1 MFILIFKRVILGFIT
16 LFLVSLITFVGVE
29 ILPGDACT
37 TYLER
42 EAYGAALEA
51 CYQRLGLNIPAYE
64 RYIYW
69 LFNVI
74 QGDFGYSLSGE
85 MKINEVLGPRVKNS
99 LVLASASILI
109 GIPLALLL
117 GIITALWRDK
127 LPDIIISTFT
137 IFSMTIPE
145 FISATLLIL
154 IVAIWLE
161 WLPGIVIVPTGASI
175 AELLP
180 NIILPVIAISMIMT
194 AHMARMVRSSVI
206 QVMASDYVQMAIL
219 KGVPYWK
226 MVFKHV
232 LPNALLPAIN
242 VVALTIAWLLGG
254 VVVTEV
260 VFNYPGL
267 GRLVIES
274 ISNRDLPVVQALA
287 IILASIYVVI
297 NLLADLITLMLNPR
311 LKSLQIKND

>member
-1 MFILIFKRVILGFIT
+1 MLILVLYRILLGLIT
-16 LFLVSLITFVGVE
+16 LVIVSLITFVGVE
-29 ILPGDACT
+29 VLPGDACT

-51 CYQRLGLNIPAYE
+51 CYKRLGLDIPAYE
-64 RYIYW
+64 RYVSWAIG
-69 LFNVI
+69 VI

-85 MKINEVLGPRVKNS
+85 MKINDVLGPRVKNS

-109 GIPLALLL
+109 GIPIALLL

-127 LPDIIISTFT
+127 MPDIIISTFT

-161 WLPGIVIVPTGASI
+161 WLPGIVIVPTGASVS
-175 AELLP
+175 ELLP

-287 IILASIYVVI
+287 IILASIYVII
-297 NLLADLITLMLNPR
+297 NLIADLLTLMLNPR
-311 LKSLQIKND
+311 LKSLQIKK

>member
-1 MFILIFKRVILGFIT
+1 MFLLVIKRIFLGLIT
-16 LFLVSLITFVGVE
+16 LFIVSLITFVGVE

-51 CYQRLGLNIPAYE
+51 CYERLGLNIPAYE
-64 RYIYW
+64 RYISW
-69 LFNVI
+69 AFGVL

-85 MKINEVLGPRVKNS
+85 MKINDVLGPRVKNS
-99 LVLASASILI
+99 MVLASASIFV
-109 GIPLALLL
+109 GIPIALLL

-127 LPDIIISTFT
+127 LPDIIISTVT

-175 AELLP
+175 SELLP

-287 IILASIYVVI
+287 IILASIYVTI
-297 NLLADLITLMLNPR
+297 NLIADLMTLILNPR
-311 LKSLQIKND
+311 LKSLQIKK

>member
-1 MFILIFKRVILGFIT
+1 MLILVLKRILLGLIT
-16 LFLVSLITFVGVE
+16 LFIVSLITFVGVE
-29 ILPGDACT
+29 VLPGDACT

-51 CYQRLGLNIPAYE
+51 CYKRLGLDIPAYE
-64 RYIYW
+64 RYVSWAIG
-69 LFNVI
+69 VI

-85 MKINEVLGPRVKNS
+85 MKINDVLGPRVKNS

-109 GIPLALLL
+109 GIPIALLL

-127 LPDIIISTFT
+127 MPDIIISTFT

-161 WLPGIVIVPTGASI
+161 WLPGIVIVPTGASVS
-175 AELLP
+175 ELLP

-287 IILASIYVVI
+287 IILASIYVII
-297 NLLADLITLMLNPR
+297 NLIADLFTLMLNPR
-311 LKSLQIKND
+311 LKSLQIKK

>member
-1 MFILIFKRVILGFIT
+1 MFLLVIKRILLGLIT
-16 LFLVSLITFVGVE
+16 LFIVSLITFVGVE

-51 CYQRLGLNIPAYE
+51 CYERLGLNVPAYE
-64 RYIYW
+64 RYISW
-69 LFNVI
+69 AVGVLH
-74 QGDFGYSLSGE
+74 GDFGYSLSGD
-85 MKINEVLGPRVKNS
+85 MKINDVLGPRVKNS
-99 LVLASASILI
+99 MVLASASILI
-109 GIPLALLL
+109 GIPIALLL

-127 LPDIIISTFT
+127 MPDIIISTIA

-145 FISATLLIL
+145 FVSATLLIL

-161 WLPGIVIVPTGASI
+161 WLPGIVIVPTGVSVY
-175 AELLP
+175 ELLP

-287 IILASIYVVI
+287 IILASIYVSI
-297 NLLADLITLMLNPR
+297 NLLADLMTLMLNPR
-311 LKSLQIKND
+311 LKSLQIKK

>member
-1 MFILIFKRVILGFIT
+1 MFFLVLKRVLLGLIT
-16 LFLVSLITFVGVE
+16 LFIVSLITFSGVE
-29 ILPGDACT
+29 VLPGDACT

-51 CYQRLGLNIPAYE
+51 CYERLGLNTPAYE
-64 RYIYW
+64 RYIAW
-69 LFNVI
+69 AAGVL

-85 MKINEVLGPRVKNS
+85 MRINDVLGPRVKNS
-99 LVLASASILI
+99 MVLASASIII
-109 GIPLALLL
+109 GIPIALLL

-127 LPDIIISTFT
+127 LPDIIISTVT

-175 AELLP
+175 SELLP

-297 NLLADLITLMLNPR
+297 NLIADLMTL
-311 LKSLQIKND
+311 Q

>member
-1 MFILIFKRVILGFIT
+1 MLFLICKRIGLGLIT
-16 LFLVSLITFVGVE
+16 LFIVSLITFIGVE
-29 ILPGDACT
+29 VLPGDACT
-37 TYLER
+37 AYLER
-42 EAYGAALEA
+42 EAFGAQLEA
-51 CYQRLGLNIPAYE
+51 CIKRLGLDIPSYE
-64 RYIYW
+64 RYISWAY
-69 LFNVI
+69 NAI
-74 QGDFGYSLSGE
+74 QGNFGYSLSGQ
-85 MKINEVLGPRVKNS
+85 MPITEVLGPRVKNS
-99 LVLASASILI
+99 LILASAAIII
-109 GIPLALLL
+109 GIPTALIL

-127 LPDIIISTFT
+127 FPDIIISTIA

-154 IVAIWLE
+154 VVAIWLE
-161 WLPGIVIVPTGASI
+161 WLPGIVIVSTDATFL
-175 AELLP
+175 ELLP
-180 NIILPVIAISMIMT
+180 NIILPVIAIAMIMT

-287 IILASIYVVI
+287 IILASIYVNI
-297 NLLADLITLMLNPR
+297 NLIADLMTLMLNPR
-311 LKSLQIKND
+311 LKSMQIRK

>member
-1 MFILIFKRVILGFIT
+1 MIFLIFKRILLGLIT
-16 LFLVSLITFVGVE
+16 LFIVSLITFAGVE
-29 ILPGDACT
+29 VLPGDACT

-51 CYQRLGLNIPAYE
+51 CYQRLGLNVPAYE
-64 RYIYW
+64 RYLSWAYG
-69 LFNVI
+69 VI

-85 MKINEVLGPRVKNS
+85 MKINDVLGPRVKNS
-99 LVLASASILI
+99 MVLASASILI
-109 GIPLALLL
+109 GIPIALLL

-127 LPDIIISTFT
+127 LPDIVISTVT

-175 AELLP
+175 SELLP

-287 IILASIYVVI
+287 LILASIYVSI
-297 NLLADLITLMLNPR
+297 NLIADLMTLMLNPR
-311 LKSLQIKND
+311 LKTLQIRK

>member
-1 MFILIFKRVILGFIT
+1 MFFLIIKRILLGLIT
-16 LFLVSLITFVGVE
+16 LIIVSLITFVGTEV
-29 ILPGDACT
+29 LPGDACT

-51 CYQRLGLNIPAYE
+51 CYKRLGLDIPAHE
-64 RYIYW
+64 RYLSWAYS
-69 LFNVI
+69 VI
-74 QGDFGYSLSGE
+74 QGDFGYSLSGQ
-85 MKINEVLGPRVKNS
+85 MPINEVLGPRVKNS
-99 LVLASASILI
+99 MVLASAAIII
-109 GIPLALLL
+109 GIPIALIL

-127 LPDIIISTFT
+127 LPDITISTVT
-137 IFSMTIPE
+137 IFAMTIPE

-161 WLPGIVIVPTGASI
+161 WLPGIVIVPTDVTI
-175 AELLP
+175 TELLP
-180 NIILPVIAISMIMT
+180 NIILPVIAIAMIMT

-254 VVVTEV
+254 VVVTE
-260 VFNYPGL
+260 
-267 GRLVIES
+267 
-274 ISNRDLPVVQALA
+274 
-287 IILASIYVVI
+287 
-297 NLLADLITLMLNPR
+297 LL
-311 LKSLQIKND
+311 K

>member
-1 MFILIFKRVILGFIT
+1 MLILVLKRILLGLIT
-16 LFLVSLITFVGVE
+16 LFIVSLITFVGVE
-29 ILPGDACT
+29 VLPGDACT

-51 CYQRLGLNIPAYE
+51 CYKRLGLDIPAYE
-64 RYIYW
+64 RYVSW
-69 LFNVI
+69 ALGVI

-85 MKINEVLGPRVKNS
+85 MKINDVLGPRVKNS

-109 GIPLALLL
+109 GIPIALLL

-127 LPDIIISTFT
+127 MPDIIISTFT

-161 WLPGIVIVPTGASI
+161 WLPGIVIVPTGASVS
-175 AELLP
+175 ELLP

-226 MVFKHV
+226 MVFNHV

-287 IILASIYVVI
+287 IILASIYVII
-297 NLLADLITLMLNPR
+297 NLIADLLTLMLNPR
-311 LKSLQIKND
+311 LKSLQIKK

>member
-1 MFILIFKRVILGFIT
+1 MLILVLKRILLGLIT
-16 LFLVSLITFVGVE
+16 LFIVSLITFVGVE
-29 ILPGDACT
+29 VLPGDACT

-51 CYQRLGLNIPAYE
+51 CYKRLGLDIPAYE
-64 RYIYW
+64 RYVSWAIG
-69 LFNVI
+69 VI

-85 MKINEVLGPRVKNS
+85 MKINDVLGPRVKNS

-109 GIPLALLL
+109 GIPIALLL

-127 LPDIIISTFT
+127 MPDIIISTFT

-161 WLPGIVIVPTGASI
+161 CLPGIVIVPTGASVS
-175 AELLP
+175 ELLP

-287 IILASIYVVI
+287 IILASIYVII
-297 NLLADLITLMLNPR
+297 NLIADLLTLMLNPR
-311 LKSLQIKND
+311 LKSLQIKK

>member
-1 MFILIFKRVILGFIT
+1 MFFLVIKRILLGLIT
-16 LFLVSLITFVGVE
+16 LFIVSLITFVGVE
-29 ILPGDACT
+29 VLPGDSCT

-51 CYQRLGLNIPAYE
+51 CYERLGLNIPAYE
-64 RYIYW
+64 RYFSW
-69 LFNVI
+69 ALGVI

-85 MKINEVLGPRVKNS
+85 MRINDVLGPRVKNS
-99 LVLASASILI
+99 MVLASASILI
-109 GIPLALLL
+109 GIPIALLL

-127 LPDIIISTFT
+127 LPDIIISTIT

-161 WLPGIVIVPTGASI
+161 WLPGIVIVPTGVSI
-175 AELLP
+175 SELLP

-287 IILASIYVVI
+287 IILASIYVSI
-297 NLLADLITLMLNPR
+297 NLIADLMTLMLNPR
-311 LKSLQIKND
+311 LKSLQIKK

>member
-1 MFILIFKRVILGFIT
+1 MLILVLKRILLGLIT
-16 LFLVSLITFVGVE
+16 LFIVSLITFVGVE
-29 ILPGDACT
+29 VLPGDACT

-42 EAYGAALEA
+42 EAYGAALET
-51 CYQRLGLNIPAYE
+51 CYKRLGLDIPAYE
-64 RYIYW
+64 RYVSWAIG
-69 LFNVI
+69 VI

-85 MKINEVLGPRVKNS
+85 MKINDVLGPRVKNS

-109 GIPLALLL
+109 GIPIALLL

-127 LPDIIISTFT
+127 MPDIIISTFT

-161 WLPGIVIVPTGASI
+161 WLPGIVIVPTGASVS
-175 AELLP
+175 ELLP

-287 IILASIYVVI
+287 IILASIYVII
-297 NLLADLITLMLNPR
+297 NLIADLLTLMLNPR
-311 LKSLQIKND
+311 LKSLQIKK

>member
-1 MFILIFKRVILGFIT
+1 MLLLILKRIGLGLIT
-16 LFLVSLITFVGVE
+16 LFIVSLITFVGVE
-29 ILPGDACT
+29 VLPGDACT

-42 EAYGAALEA
+42 EAYGPALDA
-51 CYQRLGLNIPAYE
+51 CIKRLGLDIPSYQ
-64 RYIYW
+64 RYLDW
-69 LFNVI
+69 AANVVR
-74 QGDFGYSLSGE
+74 GDFGYSLSGE
-85 MKINEVLGPRVKNS
+85 MPINEVLGPRVKNS
-99 LVLASASILI
+99 LVLASVSILI
-109 GIPLALLL
+109 GIPLAIVL

-127 LPDIIISTFT
+127 LPDIIISTIT

-154 IVAIWLE
+154 IVAIWLG
-161 WLPGIVIVPTGASI
+161 WLPGIVIIPSDATFY
-175 AELLP
+175 ELLS
-180 NIILPVIAISMIMT
+180 NIILPVVAISMIMT

-226 MVFKHV
+226 MVFRHV

-287 IILASIYVVI
+287 IILASIYVGI
-297 NLLADLITLMLNPR
+297 NLIADLML
-311 LKSLQIKND
+311 SLIHI

>member
-1 MFILIFKRVILGFIT
+1 MCI
-16 LFLVSLITFVGVE
+16 
-29 ILPGDACT
+29 
-37 TYLER
+37 
-42 EAYGAALEA
+42 
-51 CYQRLGLNIPAYE
+51 
-64 RYIYW
+64 
-69 LFNVI
+69 
-74 QGDFGYSLSGE
+74 
-85 MKINEVLGPRVKNS
+85 
-99 LVLASASILI
+99 
-109 GIPLALLL
+109 
-117 GIITALWRDK
+117 RDR
-127 LPDIIISTFT
+127 ISTIT

-154 IVAIWLE
+154 IVAIWLG
-161 WLPGIVIVPTGASI
+161 WLPGIVIIPSDATFY
-175 AELLP
+175 ELLS
-180 NIILPVIAISMIMT
+180 NIILPVVAISMIMT

-226 MVFKHV
+226 MVFRHV

-287 IILASIYVVI
+287 IILASIYVGI
-297 NLLADLITLMLNPR
+297 NLIADLMTLMLNPR
-311 LKSLQIKND
+311 LKSLQIKK

>member
-1 MFILIFKRVILGFIT
+1 MLLLILKRIGLGLIT
-16 LFLVSLITFVGVE
+16 LFIVSLITFVGVE
-29 ILPGDACT
+29 VLPGDACT

-42 EAYGAALEA
+42 EAYGPALDA
-51 CYQRLGLNIPAYE
+51 CIKRLGLDIPSYQ
-64 RYIYW
+64 RYLDW
-69 LFNVI
+69 AANVVR
-74 QGDFGYSLSGE
+74 GDFGYSLSGE
-85 MKINEVLGPRVKNS
+85 MPINEVLGPRVKNS
-99 LVLASASILI
+99 LVLASVSILI
-109 GIPLALLL
+109 GIPLAIVL

-127 LPDIIISTFT
+127 LPDIIISTIT

-154 IVAIWLE
+154 IVAIWLG
-161 WLPGIVIVPTGASI
+161 WLPGIVIIPSDATFY
-175 AELLP
+175 ELLS
-180 NIILPVIAISMIMT
+180 NIILPVVAISMIMT

-226 MVFKHV
+226 MVFRHV

-287 IILASIYVVI
+287 IILASIYVGI
-297 NLLADLITLMLNPR
+297 NLIADLMTLMLNPR
-311 LKSLQIKND
+311 LKSLQ

>member
-1 MFILIFKRVILGFIT
+1 M
-16 LFLVSLITFVGVE
+16 
-29 ILPGDACT
+29 
-37 TYLER
+37 
-42 EAYGAALEA
+42 
-51 CYQRLGLNIPAYE
+51 
-64 RYIYW
+64 
-69 LFNVI
+69 
-74 QGDFGYSLSGE
+74 
-85 MKINEVLGPRVKNS
+85 
-99 LVLASASILI
+99 
-109 GIPLALLL
+109 
-117 GIITALWRDK
+117 
-127 LPDIIISTFT
+127 
-137 IFSMTIPE
+137 
-145 FISATLLIL
+145 
-154 IVAIWLE
+154 
-161 WLPGIVIVPTGASI
+161 PTGASI
-175 AELLP
+175 SELLP

-219 KGVPYWK
+219 KGVPYWT

-287 IILASIYVVI
+287 IILASIYVSI
-297 NLLADLITLMLNPR
+297 NLIADLMTLMLNPR
-311 LKSLQIKND
+311 LKSLQIKK

>member
-1 MFILIFKRVILGFIT
+1 MCVLKRILLGLIT
-16 LFLVSLITFVGVE
+16 LLIVSLITFVGVE
-29 ILPGDACT
+29 VLPGDACT

-51 CYQRLGLNIPAYE
+51 CYKRLGLDIPAYE
-64 RYIYW
+64 RYVSWAIG
-69 LFNVI
+69 VI

-85 MKINEVLGPRVKNS
+85 MKINDVLGPRVKNS

-109 GIPLALLL
+109 GIPIALLL

-127 LPDIIISTFT
+127 MPDIIISTFT

-161 WLPGIVIVPTGASI
+161 WLPGIVIVPTGASVS
-175 AELLP
+175 ELLP

-287 IILASIYVVI
+287 IILASIYVII
-297 NLLADLITLMLNPR
+297 NLIADLLTLMLNPR
-311 LKSLQIKND
+311 LKSLQIKK

>member
-1 MFILIFKRVILGFIT
+1 MFFLIIKRILLGLIT
-16 LFLVSLITFVGVE
+16 LIIVSLITFAGTEV
-29 ILPGDACT
+29 LPGDACT

-51 CYQRLGLNIPAYE
+51 CYERLGLNIPAYE
-64 RYIYW
+64 RYLSWAY
-69 LFNVI
+69 NVI
-74 QGDFGYSLSGE
+74 QGDFGYSLSGQ
-85 MKINEVLGPRVKNS
+85 MPINEVLGPRVKNS
-99 LVLASASILI
+99 MVLASAAIII
-109 GIPLALLL
+109 GIPIALIL
-117 GIITALWRDK
+117 GIVTALWRDK
-127 LPDIIISTFT
+127 LPDIAISTVT
-137 IFSMTIPE
+137 IFAMTIPE

-154 IVAIWLE
+154 VVAIWLE
-161 WLPGIVIVPTGASI
+161 WLPGIVIVPTDVTI
-175 AELLP
+175 TELLP
-180 NIILPVIAISMIMT
+180 NIILPVIAIAMIMT

-206 QVMASDYVQMAIL
+206 QVMGSDYVQMAIL

-274 ISNRDLPVVQALA
+274 ISNRDLPTVQALA
-287 IILASIYVVI
+287 IILASIYVSI
-297 NLLADLITLMLNPR
+297 NLIAELLTLMLNPR
-311 LKSLQIKND
+311 LKTLQIRK

>member
-1 MFILIFKRVILGFIT
+1 M
-16 LFLVSLITFVGVE
+16 
-29 ILPGDACT
+29 
-37 TYLER
+37 
-42 EAYGAALEA
+42 
-51 CYQRLGLNIPAYE
+51 
-64 RYIYW
+64 
-69 LFNVI
+69 
-74 QGDFGYSLSGE
+74 
-85 MKINEVLGPRVKNS
+85 
-99 LVLASASILI
+99 
-109 GIPLALLL
+109 
-117 GIITALWRDK
+117 
-127 LPDIIISTFT
+127 
-137 IFSMTIPE
+137 
-145 FISATLLIL
+145 
-154 IVAIWLE
+154 
-161 WLPGIVIVPTGASI
+161 
-175 AELLP
+175 LP

-219 KGVPYWK
+219 KGVPYWT

-287 IILASIYVVI
+287 IILASIYVSI
-297 NLLADLITLMLNPR
+297 NLIADLMTLMLNPR
-311 LKSLQIKND
+311 LKSLQIKK

>member
-1 MFILIFKRVILGFIT
+1 MLILVLKRILLGLIT
-16 LFLVSLITFVGVE
+16 LFIVSLITFVGVE
-29 ILPGDACT
+29 VLPGDACT

-42 EAYGAALEA
+42 EAHGAALEA
-51 CYQRLGLNIPAYE
+51 CYKRLGLDIPAYE
-64 RYIYW
+64 RYVSWAIG
-69 LFNVI
+69 VI

-85 MKINEVLGPRVKNS
+85 MKINDVLGPRVKNS

-109 GIPLALLL
+109 GIPIALLL

-127 LPDIIISTFT
+127 MPDIIISTFT

-161 WLPGIVIVPTGASI
+161 WLPGIVIVPTGASVS
-175 AELLP
+175 ELLP

-287 IILASIYVVI
+287 IILASIYVII
-297 NLLADLITLMLNPR
+297 NLIADLLTLMLNPR
-311 LKSLQIKND
+311 LKSLQIKK

>member
-1 MFILIFKRVILGFIT
+1 MFFLAIKRILLGLIT
-16 LFLVSLITFVGVE
+16 LFIVSLITFVGVE

-51 CYQRLGLNIPAYE
+51 CYERLGLNVPAYE
-64 RYIYW
+64 RYISW
-69 LFNVI
+69 AFGVL
-74 QGDFGYSLSGE
+74 QGDFGYSLSGD
-85 MKINEVLGPRVKNS
+85 MKINDVLGPRVKNS
-99 LVLASASILI
+99 MVLASASILI
-109 GIPLALLL
+109 GTPIALLL

-127 LPDIIISTFT
+127 MPDIIMSTIA

-145 FISATLLIL
+145 FVSATLLIL

-161 WLPGIVIVPTGASI
+161 WLPGIVIVPTGVSVY
-175 AELLP
+175 ELLP

-287 IILASIYVVI
+287 IILASIYVSI
-297 NLLADLITLMLNPR
+297 NLIADLMTLMLNPR
-311 LKSLQIKND
+311 LKSLQIKK

>member
-1 MFILIFKRVILGFIT
+1 MLILVLKRILLGIIT
-16 LFLVSLITFVGVE
+16 LFIVSLITFVGVE
-29 ILPGDACT
+29 VLPGDACT

-51 CYQRLGLNIPAYE
+51 CYKRLGLDIPAYE
-64 RYIYW
+64 RYVSWAIG
-69 LFNVI
+69 VI

-85 MKINEVLGPRVKNS
+85 MKINDVLGPRVKNS

-109 GIPLALLL
+109 GIPIALLL

-127 LPDIIISTFT
+127 MPDIIISTFT

-161 WLPGIVIVPTGASI
+161 WLPGIVIVPTGASVS
-175 AELLP
+175 ELLP

-287 IILASIYVVI
+287 IILASIYVII
-297 NLLADLITLMLNPR
+297 NLIADLLTLMLNPR
-311 LKSLQIKND
+311 LKSLQIKK

>member
-1 MFILIFKRVILGFIT
+1 MLILVLKRILLGLIT
-16 LFLVSLITFVGVE
+16 LFIVSLITFVGVE
-29 ILPGDACT
+29 VLPGDACT

-51 CYQRLGLNIPAYE
+51 CYKRLGLDIPAYE
-64 RYIYW
+64 RYVSWAIG
-69 LFNVI
+69 VI

-85 MKINEVLGPRVKNS
+85 MKINDVLGPRVKKS

-109 GIPLALLL
+109 GIPIALLL

-127 LPDIIISTFT
+127 MPDIIISTFT

-161 WLPGIVIVPTGASI
+161 WLPGIVIVPTGASVS
-175 AELLP
+175 ELLP

-287 IILASIYVVI
+287 IILASIYVII
-297 NLLADLITLMLNPR
+297 NLIADLLTLMLNPR
-311 LKSLQIKND
+311 LKSLQIKK

>member
-1 MFILIFKRVILGFIT
+1 MIFLIFKRILLGLIT
-16 LFLVSLITFVGVE
+16 LFIVSLITFAGVE
-29 ILPGDACT
+29 VLPGDACT

-51 CYQRLGLNIPAYE
+51 CYQRLGLNVPAYE
-64 RYIYW
+64 RYLSW
-69 LFNVI
+69 AFGVI
-74 QGDFGYSLSGE
+74 QRDFGYSLSGE
-85 MKINEVLGPRVKNS
+85 MKINDVLGPRVKNS
-99 LVLASASILI
+99 MVLASASILI
-109 GIPLALLL
+109 GIPIALLL

-127 LPDIIISTFT
+127 FPDIVISTIT

-175 AELLP
+175 SELLP

-206 QVMASDYVQMAIL
+206 QVMSSDYVQMAIL

-287 IILASIYVVI
+287 IILASIYVGI
-297 NLLADLITLMLNPR
+297 NLLADLMTLMLNPR
-311 LKSLQIKND
+311 LKSLQIKK

>member
-1 MFILIFKRVILGFIT
+1 MLLLILKRIGLGLIT
-16 LFLVSLITFVGVE
+16 LFIVSLITFVGVE
-29 ILPGDACT
+29 VLPGDACT

-42 EAYGAALEA
+42 EAYGAALDA
-51 CYQRLGLNIPAYE
+51 CIKRLGLDIPAYE
-64 RYIYW
+64 RYLDW
-69 LFNVI
+69 ASNVVR
-74 QGDFGYSLSGE
+74 GDFGYSLSGE
-85 MKINEVLGPRVKNS
+85 MPINEVLGPRVKNS
-99 LVLASASILI
+99 LVLASVSILI
-109 GIPLALLL
+109 GIPLAIVL

-127 LPDIIISTFT
+127 LPDIMISTIT

-154 IVAIWLE
+154 IV
-161 WLPGIVIVPTGASI
+161 
-175 AELLP
+175 
-180 NIILPVIAISMIMT
+180 AISMIMT

-226 MVFKHV
+226 MVFRHV

-287 IILASIYVVI
+287 IILASIYVGI
-297 NLLADLITLMLNPR
+297 NLIADLMTLMLNPR
-311 LKSLQIKND
+311 LKSLQIRK

>member
-1 MFILIFKRVILGFIT
+1 MN
-16 LFLVSLITFVGVE
+16 
-29 ILPGDACT
+29 D
-37 TYLER
+37 
-42 EAYGAALEA
+42 
-51 CYQRLGLNIPAYE
+51 
-64 RYIYW
+64 
-69 LFNVI
+69 
-74 QGDFGYSLSGE
+74 
-85 MKINEVLGPRVKNS
+85 
-99 LVLASASILI
+99 
-109 GIPLALLL
+109 
-117 GIITALWRDK
+117 IITALWRDK
-127 LPDIIISTFT
+127 LPDIIISTIT

-161 WLPGIVIVPTGASI
+161 WLPGIVIVPTGVSI
-175 AELLP
+175 SELLP

-287 IILASIYVVI
+287 IILASIYVSI
-297 NLLADLITLMLNPR
+297 NLIADLMTLMLNPR
-311 LKSLQIKND
+311 LKSLQIKK

>member
-1 MFILIFKRVILGFIT
+1 MFFLVIKRILLGLIT
-16 LFLVSLITFVGVE
+16 LFIVSLITFAGVE
-29 ILPGDACT
+29 VLPGDACT

-42 EAYGAALEA
+42 QAFGAALEA
-51 CYQRLGLNIPAYE
+51 CYERLGLNVPAYE
-64 RYIYW
+64 RYISW
-69 LFNVI
+69 AWGVL

-85 MKINEVLGPRVKNS
+85 MKINEVLGPKVKNS

-109 GIPLALLL
+109 GIPIALLL
-117 GIITALWRDK
+117 GIITGLWRDK
-127 LPDIIISTFT
+127 LPDIIISTVT

-154 IVAIWLE
+154 VVAIWLE
-161 WLPGIVIVPTGASI
+161 WLPGIVIVPTEASLS
-175 AELLP
+175 ELLP

-287 IILASIYVVI
+287 IILASIYVGI
-297 NLLADLITLMLNPR
+297 NLIADLTTLMLNPR
-311 LKSLQIKND
+311 LKSLQIKK

>member
-1 MFILIFKRVILGFIT
+1 MLLLILKRIGLGLIT
-16 LFLVSLITFVGVE
+16 LFIVSLITFVGVE
-29 ILPGDACT
+29 VLPGDACT

-42 EAYGAALEA
+42 EAYGPALDA
-51 CYQRLGLNIPAYE
+51 CIKRLGLDIPSYE
-64 RYIYW
+64 RYLDW
-69 LFNVI
+69 ATNVMR
-74 QGDFGYSLSGE
+74 GDFGYSLSGE
-85 MKINEVLGPRVKNS
+85 MPINEVLGPRVKNS
-99 LVLASASILI
+99 LVLASVSILI
-109 GIPLALLL
+109 GIPLAIIL

-127 LPDIIISTFT
+127 LPDIIISTIT

-154 IVAIWLE
+154 IVAIWLG
-161 WLPGIVIVPTGASI
+161 WLPGIVIIPSDATFY
-175 AELLP
+175 ELLS
-180 NIILPVIAISMIMT
+180 NIILPVVAISMIMT

-226 MVFKHV
+226 MVFRHV

-287 IILASIYVVI
+287 IILASIYVGI
-297 NLLADLITLMLNPR
+297 NLIADLMTLMLNPR
-311 LKSLQIKND
+311 LKSLQIKK

>member
-1 MFILIFKRVILGFIT
+1 MLILVLKRILLGLIT
-16 LFLVSLITFVGVE
+16 LFIVSLITFVGVE
-29 ILPGDACT
+29 VLPGDACT

-51 CYQRLGLNIPAYE
+51 CYKRLGLDIPAYE
-64 RYIYW
+64 RYVSWAIG
-69 LFNVI
+69 VI

-85 MKINEVLGPRVKNS
+85 MKINDVLGPRVKNS

-109 GIPLALLL
+109 GIPIALLL

-127 LPDIIISTFT
+127 MPDIIISTFT

-145 FISATLLIL
+145 FISATLLLL

-161 WLPGIVIVPTGASI
+161 WLPGIVIVPTGVSVS
-175 AELLP
+175 ELLP

-287 IILASIYVVI
+287 IILASIYVII
-297 NLLADLITLMLNPR
+297 NLIADLLTLMLNPR
-311 LKSLQIKND
+311 LKSLQIKK

>member
-1 MFILIFKRVILGFIT
+1 MLILVLKRILLGLIT
-16 LFLVSLITFVGVE
+16 LFIVSLITFVGVE
-29 ILPGDACT
+29 VLPGDACT

-51 CYQRLGLNIPAYE
+51 CYKRLGLDIPAYE
-64 RYIYW
+64 RYVSWAIG
-69 LFNVI
+69 VI

-85 MKINEVLGPRVKNS
+85 MKINDVLGPRVKNS

-109 GIPLALLL
+109 GIPIALLL

-127 LPDIIISTFT
+127 MPDIIISTFT

-175 AELLP
+175 SELLP

-287 IILASIYVVI
+287 IILASIYVII
-297 NLLADLITLMLNPR
+297 NLIADLLTLMLNPR
-311 LKSLQIKND
+311 LKSLQIKK

>member
-1 MFILIFKRVILGFIT
+1 MFFLVFKRILLGFIT
-16 LFLVSLITFVGVE
+16 LFLVSLITFAGVE
-29 ILPGDACT
+29 VLPGDACT

-42 EAYGAALEA
+42 EAYGTALEA
-51 CYQRLGLNIPAYE
+51 CYERLGLNIPAYE
-64 RYIYW
+64 RYISW
-69 LFNVI
+69 AFGVL

-85 MKINEVLGPRVKNS
+85 MKINDVLGPRVKNS
-99 LVLASASILI
+99 MVLASASILI
-109 GIPLALLL
+109 GIPIALLL

-127 LPDIIISTFT
+127 LPDIIISTIT

-161 WLPGIVIVPTGASI
+161 WLPGIVIVPTGVSI
-175 AELLP
+175 SELLP

-287 IILASIYVVI
+287 IILASIYVSI
-297 NLLADLITLMLNPR
+297 NLIADLMTLVLNPR
-311 LKSLQIKND
+311 LKSLQIKK

>member
-1 MFILIFKRVILGFIT
+1 MLILVLKRILLGLIT
-16 LFLVSLITFVGVE
+16 LFIVSLITFVGVE
-29 ILPGDACT
+29 VLPGDACT

-51 CYQRLGLNIPAYE
+51 CYKRLGLDIPAYE
-64 RYIYW
+64 RYVSWAIG
-69 LFNVI
+69 VI

-85 MKINEVLGPRVKNS
+85 MKINDVLGPRVKNS

-109 GIPLALLL
+109 GIPIALLL

-127 LPDIIISTFT
+127 MPDIIISTFT

-161 WLPGIVIVPTGASI
+161 WLPGIVIVPTGASVS
-175 AELLP
+175 ELLP

-219 KGVPYWK
+219 KGVPDWK

-287 IILASIYVVI
+287 IILASIYVII
-297 NLLADLITLMLNPR
+297 NLIADLLTLMLNPR
-311 LKSLQIKND
+311 LKSLQIKK